1 MKLLI
6 CKDILNNNLIST
18 KTLDETDNIKY
29 ELIENAPEIEQK
41 EGYIGVYKLDDK
53 GNIIIDYI
61 EIQKTEIELLREE
74 LSATQDLLI
83 ALANQQENV
92 NL

>member
-18 KTLDETDNIKY
+18 QILNETDNIKY
-29 ELIENAPEIEQK
+29 EIIEDIPEIEEK
-41 EGYIGVYKLDDK
+41 DGYIGIYKLNDD

-61 EIQKTEIELLREE
+61 KKQKSEIELLREE

-83 ALANQQENV
+83 TLTNQQENS

>member
-6 CKDILNNNLIST
+6 CRDKLTNHLIST
-18 KTLDETDNIKY
+18 QILSETDNIKY
-29 ELIENAPEIEQK
+29 EIIENAPEIELK

-53 GNIIIDYI
+53 GNIIVEYI
-61 EIQKTEIELLREE
+61 EKQKTEIELLREE
-74 LSATQDLLI
+74 LSNTQDLLI

>member
-6 CKDILNNNLIST
+6 CKDTLNNNLIST
-18 KTLDETDNIKY
+18 QILDETDNIKY
-29 ELIENAPEIEQK
+29 KIIENAPEIELK

-53 GNIIIDYI
+53 GNIIVEYI
-61 EIQKTEIELLREE
+61 EKQKTEIELLREE

-83 ALANQQENV
+83 TLTNQQENV